1 MVYSYYSMYSIYI
14 LYNIYSCNHGLRFGM
29 HNPHIKEAVGMFSQV
44 IDKHCED
51 IDVATMDWV
60 QIKDELGNILQIV
73 PVMNV
78 VFKG

>member
-1 MVYSYYSMYSIYI
+1 
-14 LYNIYSCNHGLRFGM
+14 M

-51 IDVATMDWV
+51 IDVAVMDWV
-60 QIKDELGNILQIV
+60 QIKDELGNIVQIV
-73 PVMNV
+73 PVINV